1 MTLLKVPYKY
11 INNIWT
17 KELTITNVDLVEI
30 IVYDKYLLDELFSL
44 KFAEFLVV
52 ETFILI
58 SFILLVW

>member
-30 IVYDKYLLDELFSL
+30 IVYDTNLLDKLFCL
-44 KFAEFLVV
+44 KFVEFLVV
-52 ETFILI
+52 EKFVLILI
-58 SFILLVW
+58 VLPVW